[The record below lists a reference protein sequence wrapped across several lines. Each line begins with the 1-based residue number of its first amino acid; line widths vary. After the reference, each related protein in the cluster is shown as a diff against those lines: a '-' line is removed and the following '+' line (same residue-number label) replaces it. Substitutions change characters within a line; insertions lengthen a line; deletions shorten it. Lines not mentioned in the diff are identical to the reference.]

1 MTMSRLV
8 DTLSDM
14 ERAEDLFLAYGVAV
28 NPQVLAIHRLHI
40 LRRFGRTLAAR
51 DAARVGGQSDED
63 GERLALAEA
72 LAEAH
77 AYFAAG
83 GTAEIVPSRHG
94 GTPLVQIRRAPG
106 GSRS

>member
-8 DTLSDM
+8 DPLPDM
-14 ERAEDLFLAYGVAV
+14 ERAEDLFHAYGVAF
-28 NPQVLAIHRLHI
+28 NPQVLAVHRFHI

-51 DAARVGGQSDED
+51 GAARVGAHLDED

-83 GTAEIVPSRHG
+83 GPAELVPSRHG
-94 GTPLVQIRRAPG
+94 GAPLVQIRRAPDR
-106 GSRS
+106 SRS